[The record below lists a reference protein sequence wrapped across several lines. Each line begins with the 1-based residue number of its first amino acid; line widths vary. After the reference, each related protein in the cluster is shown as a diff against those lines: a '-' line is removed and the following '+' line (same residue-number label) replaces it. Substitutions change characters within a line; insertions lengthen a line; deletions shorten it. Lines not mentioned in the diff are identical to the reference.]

1 LFDAVL
7 QFLNWLQQRRA
18 SAHRQAY
25 RPVGLRAVQRSLLK
39 VAQSSYS
46 GDLRVDPD
54 GRWNRM
60 KEARRI
66 PSRGRPDRA
75 GAAITAAATAACAAG
90 LVERELAL
98 QLLADRLQGVA
109 GGIGHMVLLGGEA
122 GIGKTSLLKAL
133 AASRGAAQLWWGAC
147 DALQTPQPLAPLHDI
162 ARAGEGGFHALL
174 AADGDRAALFGAVL
188 LELQRSERPVLF
200 VVEDVH
206 WADEATLDLLKF
218 LGRRIDRAPCLLV
231 ASYRDDEVAVAHPL
245 RRLMGE
251 LPGSVLTR
259 MDVQRLSPAAV
270 EVLARRALRSPTGIH
285 AATQGNPFFVTELL
299 QHGSGG
305 VPRGVQD
312 LVLARFARLD
322 PKAQAIVQLASVV
335 PAKIERWLV
344 ESLLGNDVAALEQC
358 LDAGLLTASASTLGF
373 RHELARNA
381 VESSLSAPAA
391 QALHARVLHALEQD
405 GRTSAPLARLAHHA
419 MRAGDAA
426 AILRYAPDAGRQAQ
440 QRGAHREAAAHYR
453 AAVEHA
459 AALPDVS
466 KAELLDQQSYECYL
480 IEQITEA
487 IAARESSLELW
498 RKAGDGLKAGDAL
511 RWLSRLYWLGGQ
523 TTAAMEC
530 AIQAI
535 AALESLP
542 HGRELAMAYGNRA
555 QLHMVI
561 GEADTSLLWGNK
573 ALALASA
580 LDDRETEI
588 HALGTIGTAKVDIED
603 FTGFMDL
610 ERSLS
615 MALEAGFE
623 EHVARAFSNLSY
635 SAVCACDRDAAH
647 DYIERGIAYCEERD
661 LDSWAR
667 FMSAY
672 RCQMWLARGDWDRA
686 VELAIAFLRAE
697 VVTSVNR
704 IPALV
709 ILGRIR
715 ARRGDAD
722 AREPLDE
729 ARQLASSMDMFRKY
743 GLIGA
748 ACAEEA
754 WLRGD
759 LHAVVAEARAVW
771 DEDVSFAWVPGELAY
786 WLQRA
791 DALDAMPKRCAEPY
805 ALQIAGHWREAADA
819 WERHGCPYE
828 RARALTDGDVDA
840 QIEALAV
847 FEQLGARPDAER
859 LRRQLQAAGVRGLR
873 RGQRLSTQANAFQL
887 TAREVEV
894 LQLLCAGLKNA
905 EIAGRLCRSV
915 RTVDHHLAAVFA
927 KLGVATRT
935 EAVAAAMQA
944 GMGTER

>member
-1 LFDAVL
+1 MEFNGRKQVKES
-7 QFLNWLQQRRA
+7 RRF
-18 SAHRQAY
+18 
-25 RPVGLRAVQRSLLK
+25 PVRGGPGDRAV
-39 VAQSSYS
+39 
-46 GDLRVDPD
+46 
-54 GRWNRM
+54 
-60 KEARRI
+60 
-66 PSRGRPDRA
+66 
-75 GAAITAAATAACAAG
+75 TAVAATSTGGAG
-90 LVERELAL
+90 LVEREHAL
-98 QLLADRLQGVA
+98 QLLADRMRDVA
-109 GGIGHMVLLGGEA
+109 GGVGHMVLLGGEA

-133 AASRGAAQLWWGAC
+133 ASSCSTVRLWWGAC

-162 ARAGEGGFHALL
+162 ARTGEGGFEALL
-174 AADGDRAALFGAVL
+174 ATDADRAALFGAVL
-188 LELQRSERPVLF
+188 LELQRSARPVLF

-259 MDVQRLSPAAV
+259 LDVQRLSPSGV
-270 EVLARRALRSPTGIH
+270 ELLARRALRSPAGIH

-299 QHGSGG
+299 RHGSAG

-322 PKAQAIVQLASVV
+322 QRAQEIVRLASVV
-335 PAKIERWLV
+335 PAKIESWLV
-344 ESLLGNDVAALEQC
+344 EALLGNDVAALEQC

-391 QALHARVLHALEQD
+391 RALHSRVLHALEQD
-405 GRTSAPLARLAHHA
+405 DRASATLARLAHHA
-419 MRAGDAA
+419 MHAGDAA
-426 AILRYAPDAGRQAQ
+426 AILRYAPDAARQAQ

-453 AAVEHA
+453 AAVECA
-459 AALPDVS
+459 SILPDAR

-480 IEQITEA
+480 IEQIAEA
-487 IAARESSLELW
+487 IAAREASLELW
-498 RKAGDGLKAGDAL
+498 RNVGDGLKSGDAL
-511 RWLSRLYWLGGQ
+511 RWLSRLYWVSGQ
-523 TTAAMEC
+523 AAVAMQYAEQS
-530 AIQAI
+530 IT
-535 AALESLP
+535 ALESLP

-555 QLHMVI
+555 QLHMVA
-561 GEADTSLLWGNK
+561 GEAETSLLWGGK
-573 ALALASA
+573 ALELACA

-588 HALGTIGTAKVDIED
+588 HALGTIGTAKVDVED
-603 FTGFMDL
+603 FTGLADL

-635 SAVCACDRDAAH
+635 SAMCACDRNAAH

-672 RCQMWLARGDWDRA
+672 RCELWLARGDWDRA
-686 VELAIAFLRAE
+686 MELAIAFLRAE

-709 ILGRIR
+709 VVGRIR
-715 ARRGDAD
+715 ARRGDPD
-722 AREPLDE
+722 AQEPLDE
-729 ARQLASSMDMFRKY
+729 ARQLALPMDMFRKN

-748 ACAEEA
+748 ARAEAA

-759 LHAVVAEARAVW
+759 LKAVVAEARAAW
-771 DEDVSFAWVPGELAY
+771 HKDVYYAWIPGELAY

-791 DALDAMPKRCAEPY
+791 GALEAMPRCCAEPY
-805 ALQIAGHWREAADA
+805 ALQLAGRWREAADA
-819 WERHGCPYE
+819 WDRYGCPYE
-828 RARALTDGDVDA
+828 RARALVDGGADA
-840 QIEALAV
+840 QCEALAV

-859 LRRQLQAAGVRGLR
+859 LRRQLQAAGVRGVPRGLR
-873 RGQRLSTQANAFQL
+873 PSTQANPYQL
-887 TAREVEV
+887 TSREAEV
-894 LQLLCAGLKNA
+894 LCLLCTGLKNA
-905 EIAGRLCRSV
+905 EIAGRLSRSV
-915 RTVDHHLAAVFA
+915 RTVDHHLASVFA

-935 EAVAAAMQA
+935 EAVAAALQA
-944 GMGTER
+944 GIGPEG